1 MLIADGGGGGS
12 FADIV
17 NPLSSGSMSEAIKG
31 VTAET
36 QKLVDAAKGGGFKIT
51 PEGVKPIRDAL
62 NDLVNDLDS
71 LDFNAAML
79 DQAPQLGNHPYGHT
93 VASHD
98 QKGATEAEGSAR
110 VVLGQLKAV
119 AKQADEALARAA
131 GQYKEAENQAV
142 TAMSTKAQG

>member
-62 NDLVNDLDS
+62 NELVTDLRHLDKDVVV
-71 LDFNAAML
+71 LN
-79 DQAPQLGNHPYGHT
+79 QTPQLGNHPYGHT

-98 QKGATEAEGSAR
+98 QKGAADAEGSAG
-110 VVLGQLKAV
+110 VALSQLREV

-131 GQYKEAENQAV
+131 GQYTEAEN
-142 TAMSTKAQG
+142 TALDSLKSKP

>member
-1 MLIADGGGGGS
+1 MQMADGGGGGS

-17 NPLSSGSMSEAIKG
+17 NPLSSAGMSSAIKG

-36 QKLVDAAKGGGFKIT
+36 QKLVDAAKSGGFKIT

-62 NDLVNDLDS
+62 TDLVNDIGTLW
-71 LDFNAAML
+71 FQTAAL
-79 DQAPQLGNHPYGHT
+79 DQAPQLGSHPYGQT

-98 QKGATEAEGSAR
+98 QKSASESEGSAR
-110 VVLGQLKAV
+110 AVLEQLRQV

-131 GQYKEAENQAV
+131 GMYKETENQAFSSLQ
-142 TAMSTKAQG
+142 TGQA